1 MLRYFE
7 KILNRPVM
15 FEKTCNLAEIKQ
27 FFKEERAIMTPQR
40 CERLIVFH
48 IAVLVT
54 RVSATTY

>member
-1 MLRYFE
+1 
-7 KILNRPVM
+7 M